1 VLSVGEQ
8 QRLAFA
14 RVLMNQPEFVILDEG
29 TSALDMENE
38 KNLYKILDELK
49 ISYISV
55 GHRNEIKQFHNLI
68 LTILPQGKYK
78 LEKINIGI

>member
-1 VLSVGEQ
+1 
-8 QRLAFA
+8 
-14 RVLMNQPEFVILDEG
+14 
-29 TSALDMENE
+29 MENE